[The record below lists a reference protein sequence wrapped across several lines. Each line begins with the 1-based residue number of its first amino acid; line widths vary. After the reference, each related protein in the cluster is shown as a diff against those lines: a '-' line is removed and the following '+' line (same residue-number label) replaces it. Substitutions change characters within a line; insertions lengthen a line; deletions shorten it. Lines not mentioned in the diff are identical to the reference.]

1 MKKIIIHTR
10 TLLIMPPKTSTGAIK
25 KAVTGDGRR
34 NSQTVMREM
43 SGSSK
48 KKKR

>member
-1 MKKIIIHTR
+1 MS
-10 TLLIMPPKTSTGAIK
+10 PKTSTGAIK
-25 KAVTGDGRR
+25 KAITGDGRR
-34 NSQTVMREM
+34 NSQTVIKEM